1 MKTFQPLSRLLKSM
15 LLPLLAAV
23 FFCSADKA
31 ETPVPPTGATT
42 ATTEGPDTDA
52 DQPPAPEK
60 AARILKKKKRKEDST
75 ATRPVPVD
83 PGWIGDCYYY
93 AEGGYYHQD
102 GVYWCPDLKT
112 HYVYAEECW
121 YLANDGILTATGVYY
136 PPMAAP
142 DGIFGIPWR
151 LAAVISSLV
160 AGPPQNPGR
169 PPDPPER
176 ESEP

>member
-1 MKTFQPLSRLLKSM
+1 MKTFPIPSKLLET
-15 LLPLLAAV
+15 LALVLAALLAPC
-23 FFCSADKA
+23 FCGGDDA
-31 ETPVPPTGATT
+31 PV
-42 ATTEGPDTDA
+42 
-52 DQPPAPEK
+52 
-60 AARILKKKKRKEDST
+60 
-75 ATRPVPVD
+75 
-83 PGWIGDCYYY
+83 WIGDCCYY
-93 AEGGYYHQD
+93 ADGSYYHKD
-102 GVYWCPDLKT
+102 GVYWLADLKT